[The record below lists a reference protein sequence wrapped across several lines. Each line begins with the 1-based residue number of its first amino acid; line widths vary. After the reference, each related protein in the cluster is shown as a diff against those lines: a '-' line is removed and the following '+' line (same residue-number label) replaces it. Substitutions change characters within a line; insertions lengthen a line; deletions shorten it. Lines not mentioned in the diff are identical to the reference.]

1 MALAKVLNFFCNTH
15 FQDKLQVETDTFLT
29 NTVREL
35 FSLYKSTT
43 RDVINLSRLHGGMVL
58 ALNTFLLYIIVPGL
72 HLLLKC

>member
-29 NTVREL
+29 NTVRE

-72 HLLLKC
+72 HLSLKC